1 MQMMRMKWGQ
11 LHKQWL
17 MWLWLC
23 VSVLCVSHAWA
34 GDESGGFVWRVEKTG
49 QPQAYL
55 VGTVHLGKKGS
66 SLSPTLQGLLK
77 PSRTLVVESSEADWE
92 GDKGLVLQ
100 RQMAVMMAADVP
112 IQQSLG
118 TKRVAAINQLLAK
131 NGSSVRVQGDA
142 KMAPWMAWM
151 LMVTDYSMPGYDMA
165 SGIDVLMLQAAQK
178 QKMRVVALETLEPM
192 QAFKRIPKAVVLRG
206 IDADLAN
213 EAKSQR
219 EQWQMLQHY
228 HQGNSKALVAKVMDA
243 EDSVSHYPKQ
253 DRLFWRQWMFGDLLQ
268 QRNVAWMPKLERQ
281 IKQGPTVIAVGA
293 AHLYG
298 GSGLIVLLREWGYKV
313 TPYRT

>member
-1 MQMMRMKWGQ
+1 MNTTPSEWPHT
-11 LHKQWL
+11 HKPWFMCL
-17 MWLWLC
+17 WLWLL
-23 VSVLCVSHAWA
+23 LCSMAYSWA
-34 GDESGGFVWRVEKTG
+34 GDEEGCFVWQIEKSG
-49 QPQAYL
+49 QPKAYL
-55 VGTVHLGKKGS
+55 VGTVHLGKTGS
-66 SLSPTLQGLLK
+66 RLSPRLQTLLQQN
-77 PSRTLVVESSEADWE
+77 RVLVVESNDADWE
-92 GDKGLVLQ
+92 GSKGLMLQ
-100 RQMAVMMAADVP
+100 QQMASLVAAEVP
-112 IQQSLG
+112 LKHSLGRQRMTAMNQSL
-118 TKRVAAINQLLAK
+118 AN
-131 NGSSVRVQGDA
+131 NGSSIRLQGDA

-151 LMVTDYSMPGYDMA
+151 LMATDYNMPGYSMQA
-165 SGIDVLMLQAAQK
+165 GIDVLLLQAAQK

-192 QAFKRIPKAVVLRG
+192 SVFKRIPNAVLLRG

-213 EAKSQR
+213 EKQSQR

-268 QRNVAWMPKLERQ
+268 LRNVALMPKLVGQ

-298 GSGLIVLLREWGYKV
+298 GSGLIVLLRERGYQV
-313 TPYRT
+313 TPYRI